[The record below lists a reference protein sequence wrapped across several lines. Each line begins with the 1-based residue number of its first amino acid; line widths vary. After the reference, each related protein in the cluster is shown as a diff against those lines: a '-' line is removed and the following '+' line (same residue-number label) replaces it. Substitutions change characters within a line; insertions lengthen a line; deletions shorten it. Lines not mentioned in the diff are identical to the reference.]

1 MGTRGNNSAGRSR
14 TDAEFCWFPH
24 FSRLEASACEWVL
37 CFSKDSG
44 TEMYLLQ
51 QPLISYRG
59 NKSSD
64 SKDHFAPL
72 VNVMLWRAK
81 RKVADSIPK
90 DKPLWCAKSWSKNG
104 WEQKFSLHAARSAAS
119 RAQREEK
126 LWCIPFLVL
135 TSGKD
140 LKQTSYALLKFH
152 YSVSYVNWKA
162 YCLRHVFS

>member
-1 MGTRGNNSAGRSR
+1 MGAGGNNSSGRSR

-44 TEMYLLQ
+44 TEIYLLQ

-64 SKDHFAPL
+64 SIGHSAPMVNL
-72 VNVMLWRAK
+72 VPWRAK
-81 RKVADSIPK
+81 RKVADSPPK
-90 DKPLWCAKSWSKNG
+90 DKALWRAKPQSRNG
-104 WEQKFSLHAARSAAS
+104 WEQKFSLHAARWAAS
-119 RAQREEK
+119 RAQREQE

-135 TSGKD
+135 MSGKD
-140 LKQTSYALLKFH
+140 LKQTSYTLLKFH
-152 YSVSYVNWKA
+152 YNISYVK
-162 YCLRHVFS
+162 LEGLLS